1 MGGGARGGGSGTPS
15 PATSGVGFSGAGFR
29 NARVCINWR
38 KALAK
43 TLFSNEKRRKLK
55 EATGENVGFYHR
67 EPEAESPRTARNI
80 GSRFWSYK

>member
-1 MGGGARGGGSGTPS
+1 MGGGARGGGSGIPS

-43 TLFSNEKRRKLK
+43 TLFSNEKRGKLK
-55 EATGENVGFYHR
+55 EATCENVNFYYR
-67 EPEAESPRTARNI
+67 EPEVESPSTSRNI
-80 GSRFWSYK
+80 GSWFWGYK

>member
-1 MGGGARGGGSGTPS
+1 MGGGARGGGSGIPS

-29 NARVCINWR
+29 NVRVCINWR

-55 EATGENVGFYHR
+55 EATCENGQRRHGASGVGFGIINNYLVTR
-67 EPEAESPRTARNI
+67 
-80 GSRFWSYK
+80 